1 MKYHLS
7 YSIFK
12 NTFLVQT
19 RVLLLKNLQKSGEE
33 DQNMVVEIVISA
45 VLLVA
50 GIALFVLIHVC
61 IVGRT
66 FGSITS
72 GTLVQRSGTM
82 MISRSGSMSQE
93 DIKKLPSYDFN
104 LEAQKSMGD
113 QCVVCLERFKI
124 GENCKLLPNC
134 NHSFHGECID
144 LWLINNGVCP
154 ICRAF
159 VDMGREETSFSS
171 QVAFELR

>member
-1 MKYHLS
+1 
-7 YSIFK
+7 
-12 NTFLVQT
+12 
-19 RVLLLKNLQKSGEE
+19 
-33 DQNMVVEIVISA
+33 MVVEIVISA

-66 FGSITS
+66 FGSITTN
-72 GTLVQRSGTM
+72 TLAQRSGTM

-93 DIKKLPSYDFN
+93 DIKKLPAYDFN
-104 LEAQKSMGD
+104 LEAHKSVGE
-113 QCVVCLERFKI
+113 CVVCLEKFQI
-124 GENCKLLPNC
+124 GEKCKLLPNC

-144 LWLINNGVCP
+144 LWLSKNGACP

-159 VDMGREETSFSS
+159 VDMGRGETSFSS
-171 QVAFELR
+171 EVSLS

>member
-1 MKYHLS
+1 
-7 YSIFK
+7 
-12 NTFLVQT
+12 
-19 RVLLLKNLQKSGEE
+19 
-33 DQNMVVEIVISA
+33 MVVEIVISSM
-45 VLLVA
+45 LLVI

-72 GTLVQRSGTM
+72 SALVERRGTM

-104 LEAQKSMGD
+104 LEAQKSMGE
-113 QCVVCLERFKI
+113 CVVCLERFKA
-124 GENCKLLPNC
+124 GEKCKLLPNC

-144 LWLINNGVCP
+144 LWLVKNGVCP

-159 VDMGREETSFSS
+159 VDMGIGETSFSS
-171 QVAFELR
+171 EVAFELR